1 METSLITTQVFNGDL
16 APTTANYV
24 ERYRFYARK
33 TVENIILLAET
44 AYEAEL
50 RLKPDDF
57 SAFCSEVNM
66 DPKGSTFRKMR
77 QIGKLKDRF
86 LPHLDKIPNNWTT
99 VYELSKLKDSEFS
112 GLIEKNIV
120 HPEVTVDVIKKEVTS
135 PGSVEAGTTETEY
148 VGFGVLTK
156 ARTLEEAFHMEQDL
170 QRIAAHYKVNVKILN
185 ENILERWKY
194 FAQQQKLA
202 A

>member
-1 METSLITTQVFNGDL
+1 
-16 APTTANYV
+16 
-24 ERYRFYARK
+24 
-33 TVENIILLAET
+33 
-44 AYEAEL
+44 
-50 RLKPDDF
+50 
-57 SAFCSEVNM
+57 
-66 DPKGSTFRKMR
+66 
-77 QIGKLKDRF
+77 
-86 LPHLDKIPNNWTT
+86 
-99 VYELSKLKDSEFS
+99 
-112 GLIEKNIV
+112 
-120 HPEVTVDVIKKEVTS
+120 VTVDVIKKEVTS